1 MTKNSQNI
9 NLKNS
14 KEKPYLYLDGLKKIV
29 HTLNGKEKIH
39 IGIRPFGFHAGNK
52 MALLA
57 YPYLLCEE
65 MEKIGKKPEFTIF
78 ISFNDFEPNEL
89 SYLEKNNGKYF
100 YKKIADYGEDEEP
113 SCESNIFCERTNIGN
128 LPDPNGCCD
137 SVVDH
142 YEKIIAHEIKN
153 HFGKRFSTVS
163 FQLVR
168 NSSLIN
174 NKKFREYLY
183 LSLTKPSLIAKIIS
197 GATGEK
203 TIPSQAK
210 YAGAICPECKSAHGE
225 TKVLFD
231 FENFD
236 NVLGDDEQISF
247 KCENCGKSFTKKTRD
262 FDYWIYH
269 KPLLLPRLIIFDIDL
284 CIRGGDHYRCGS
296 VDVNSA
302 LLSRFEPNYKKPKTL
317 ITPVVMDCKG
327 NKMSK
332 SYKNTFDVETE
343 KVIAAA
349 KKCETDCLKF

>member
-1 MTKNSQNI
+1 
-9 NLKNS
+9 
-14 KEKPYLYLDGLKKIV
+14 
-29 HTLNGKEKIH
+29 
-39 IGIRPFGFHAGNK
+39 
-52 MALLA
+52 
-57 YPYLLCEE
+57 
-65 MEKIGKKPEFTIF
+65 
-78 ISFNDFEPNEL
+78 
-89 SYLEKNNGKYF
+89 
-100 YKKIADYGEDEEP
+100 
-113 SCESNIFCERTNIGN
+113 

-183 LSLTKPSLIAKIIS
+183 LSLIKPSLIAKIIS
-197 GATGEK
+197 GATREK

-247 KCENCGKSFTKKTRD
+247 NCKSCGKSFTKKTRD

-302 LLSRFEPNYKKPKTL
+302 LLSIFEPNYKKPKTL

-349 KKCETDCLKF
+349 KKCDTDCLKF